1 MMEPMIS
8 FPMRDELAEALRA
21 SPWADQADEPALE
34 KATTYMDLLLGWAEK
49 INLTAITEPEE
60 AVERLFWEA
69 APALAHLGDG
79 PLLDIGTGAG
89 FPGVPIKILRPQ
101 IPVTLLEPRRKR
113 AVFLREV
120 IQECKLDQIEV
131 REERLEDHLAQG
143 LAYQSFCW
151 RALKVALSDLGPI
164 AREAGP
170 VRAVHWTT
178 VQGGRDLEATGR
190 DAWDTLHWVRVR
202 PSDDRVVV
210 ILERM
215 QGTS

>member
-1 MMEPMIS
+1 MMVAMIS

-21 SPWADQADEPALE
+21 SPWAPQANEETLDR
-34 KATTYMDLLLGWAEK
+34 ATVYMDLLLGWAEK

-120 IQECKLDQIEV
+120 IQACDLDQIEV
-131 REERLEDHLAQG
+131 REERLEDHLSQG
-143 LAYQSFCW
+143 RTYQSFCW
-151 RALKVALSDLGPI
+151 RALKVALPDLEPI
-164 AREAGP
+164 AGGDGP
-170 VRAVHWTT
+170 ARAVHWTT
-178 VQGGRDLEATGR
+178 VQGGRDLEVTGR
-190 DAWDTLHWVRVR
+190 DAWDTLHWVRLH

-210 ILERM
+210 ILERIR
-215 QGTS
+215 

>member
-1 MMEPMIS
+1 MGSMIS
-8 FPMRDELAEALRA
+8 FPMRDELAEALSA
-21 SPWADQADEPALE
+21 SPWANQADEATLE
-34 KATTYMDLLLGWAEK
+34 RATAYMDLLLGWAEK

-89 FPGVPIKILRPQ
+89 FPGVPIKILRPR

-120 IQECKLDQIEV
+120 IQALDLEQIEV
-131 REERLEDHLAQG
+131 REERLEDHLG
-143 LAYQSFCW
+143 LGKTYQAFCW
-151 RALKVALSDLGPI
+151 RALKVNLSDLETITGPD
-164 AREAGP
+164 RP
-170 VRAVHWTT
+170 VRALHWTT
-178 VQGGRDLEATGR
+178 VQGGRDLEVTGWA
-190 DAWDTLHWVRVR
+190 AWDTMHWVRLH

-210 ILERM
+210 ILERIR
-215 QGTS
+215 